1 MSSYPQPPY
10 EPESPDHSAGTALPP
25 ISEEH
30 LVQSA
35 LRVIR
40 KRGWIALV
48 CIAGGLMLAAL
59 INLISKPVYM
69 AKSNLLVTPD
79 SASQF
84 RLEGSNAD
92 GVDAVK
98 IDTEMEILRSTT
110 LALQTISTLDL
121 QDNPDFIKQMPQR
134 KWDLARYDDR
144 RLLSMVFQ
152 GHLNIT
158 RVGHTNIITIA
169 YSLGNAKLAATICN
183 KLVETYKEHNFQDN
197 YQATSEVSRWL
208 EAQLGDLRT
217 RLSSSQSKMLELQQD
232 IGLVGM
238 DDKTQSTITVQ
249 LEELSQQ
256 LVRAEGDNLVAQA
269 KLIALKSSPPNVVDI
284 LSGDSI
290 TSALRMHRIL
300 LTDLYS
306 QATTKYGPNHPRVK
320 DAKQQL
326 DDLDAQ
332 IKSQETSILQRTQKE
347 VESTKNS
354 ENLLQGAID
363 RVKAESFDSN
373 SKVIQYALARRE
385 YESARTLYDGLESR
399 LQEAGI
405 MAGLHSTSIRV
416 VDPADP
422 PTWPATP
429 KKGLNL
435 LLGFSGGFALGALLI
450 LLTESLDTNVKTIAD
465 VEESLGLPLL
475 GVIPQTTN
483 AEIQPLDFIVSAKRS
498 GAHGWSQIA
507 EAYRALRTSIL
518 LSGPGGKPRVL
529 LFTSSRP
536 SEGKTSAVIC
546 EAIVL
551 ALSGAR
557 VLLVDADMRRPTVHS
572 RFRLP
577 NNIGLSTVLV
587 GESAFKDTIHSI
599 KEVPSLHILSAGPSA
614 PLPAELLGS
623 ESLRKLLET
632 ARKDFDFILFDTPP
646 ILTVTDAA
654 VLAPQCDG
662 VVVILRYGETAKNA
676 VTRAGYLL
684 QRAGG
689 KVLGVVLNAVD
700 FKSPDYSEYYGR
712 SYSTYYKRDQQDE
725 FEE

>member
-1 MSSYPQPPY
+1 
-10 EPESPDHSAGTALPP
+10 
-25 ISEEH
+25 
-30 LVQSA
+30 
-35 LRVIR
+35 
-40 KRGWIALV
+40 
-48 CIAGGLMLAAL
+48 
-59 INLISKPVYM
+59 
-69 AKSNLLVTPD
+69 
-79 SASQF
+79 
-84 RLEGSNAD
+84 
-92 GVDAVK
+92 
-98 IDTEMEILRSTT
+98 
-110 LALQTISTLDL
+110 
-121 QDNPDFIKQMPQR
+121 MPQR